1 MCIRDSLSTAVWVG
15 YPNDRT
21 QMLGLYHGANVAGAT
36 FPSEIWN
43 SYMSVA
49 KGKFCGDFPPPKTPF
64 VAQPFFGRY
73 TTSGGGKGNPTEGA
87 DNSVETPAPTDS
99 ATPEASPDDTG
110 DTGTTKPDTG
120 TTKPDTGGG
129 DQGFDPEKYEAPPQ
143 PSPGDNGNGNGN
155 GGGTQAPPG

>member
-1 MCIRDSLSTAVWVG
+1 
-15 YPNDRT
+15 
-21 QMLGLYHGANVAGAT
+21 MLGLYHGANVAGAT

-87 DNSVETPAPTDS
+87 DNSATPTTPVSPTDS
-99 ATPEASPDDTG
+99 ATPEATPD
-110 DTGTTKPDTG
+110 DTGTTKPER
-120 TTKPDTGGG
+120 GG
-129 DQGFDPEKYEAPPQ
+129 DDKGFDPEKYEAPPQ
-143 PSPGDNGNGNGN
+143 EPPGNGGDNGN
-155 GGGTQAPPG
+155 GGGTQAPG